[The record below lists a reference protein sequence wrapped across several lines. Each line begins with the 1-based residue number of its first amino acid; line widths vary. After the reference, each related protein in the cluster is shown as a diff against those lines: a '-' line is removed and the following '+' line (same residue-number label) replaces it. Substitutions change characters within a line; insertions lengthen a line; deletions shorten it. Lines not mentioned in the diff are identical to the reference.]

1 MGKIILLDN
10 ELANQIAAGE
20 VIERPSSVVKELIE
34 NSIDA
39 GATKIDIFIVEAGR
53 KEIIVQ
59 DNGSG
64 IDKDELPLAF
74 ARHATSKIYT
84 TFDLFRIRTLGF
96 RGEALPSIASI
107 AKVKVETATREK
119 GGVMATIEDGEIEIV
134 PGAASVGTKITVT
147 ELFYNTPA
155 RLKYLKLDYTE
166 NAVTLDVVTKI
177 ALAHPDISFSLTF
190 DDKLRFRTSGR
201 GSLEETILNIYGLT
215 YVKNLLPIKV
225 KTNDF
230 TIMGFLGNTNLVR
243 SNRYG
248 IITNLNGRNVYMP
261 KIQSAIIEAYHGFIA
276 PTRYPFV
283 ILNLEIEPEL
293 VDVNVHPTKKEVRF
307 SKEEDLRNVLLKQIP
322 LALRTEAFI
331 PHDPHKKVEPIPSA
345 IAEGTYAEQLIF
357 DLPLG
362 DDFKELPIS
371 DNDEKEIIKTPTI
384 ETITETDA
392 FFVNPVAAIHNTYI
406 ICEVNDGG
414 FWLVDQHAAH
424 ERINY
429 EKFQRI
435 LNENLTTRPLL
446 VPELL
451 SFGHS
456 EITLFTPEVFD
467 ILKDLGVEAELFGP
481 NTVRVT
487 AVPNW
492 AGEYDERIYIQ
503 DIIDQ
508 VINDKRLNQELLRAN
523 AIATMACKASIKA
536 NHRLTILEMQ
546 HLIQELL
553 ICDNPYSCPHGRPTI
568 IKFTRYEL
576 ERMFKRTGT

>member
-134 PGAASVGTKITVT
+134 PRATSVGTKITVT

-261 KIQSAIIEAYHGFIA
+261 KVQSAIIEAYHGFIA

-331 PHDPHKKVEPIPSA
+331 PRDPHKKVEPIPSA

-481 NTVRVT
+481 NTIRVT

-553 ICDNPYSCPHGRPTI
+553 MCDNPYSCPHGRPTI

>member
-134 PGAASVGTKITVT
+134 PRAASVGTKITVT

-261 KIQSAIIEAYHGFIA
+261 KVQSAIIEAYHGFIA

-331 PHDPHKKVEPIPSA
+331 PRDPHKKVEPIPSA

-392 FFVNPVAAIHNTYI
+392 FFVNPVAAIHNTYL

-481 NTVRVT
+481 NTIRVT

-553 ICDNPYSCPHGRPTI
+553 MCDNPYSCPHGRPTI

>member
-1 MGKIILLDN
+1 MAKIILLDN

-20 VIERPSSVVKELIE
+20 VIERPSSVVKELVE

-39 GATKIDIFIVEAGR
+39 GATKIDVFITEAGR

-64 IDKDELPLAF
+64 ILKDELALAF
-74 ARHATSKIYT
+74 SRHATSKIHS

-107 AKVKVETATREK
+107 AKVKVETATKDK
-119 GGVMATIEDGEIEIV
+119 GAAIATIENGNIDVV
-134 PGAASVGTKITVT
+134 PGAASIGTKITVS

-201 GSLEETILNIYGLT
+201 NNLEETILNIYGLT
-215 YVKNLLPIKV
+215 YVKNLLPINV

-230 TIMGFLGNTNLVR
+230 TITGFLGNTNLVR

-261 KIQSAIIEAYHGFIA
+261 KVQSTIIEAYHGFIA
-276 PTRYPFV
+276 SSRYPFV

-307 SKEEDLRNVLLKQIP
+307 SKEEDLRNILLKQIP
-322 LALRTEAFI
+322 LALRKETFI
-331 PHDPHKKVEPIPSA
+331 PQDPHQKVVPVPSA
-345 IAEGTYAEQLIF
+345 LSETPSAEQLIF
-357 DLPLG
+357 NLPLG
-362 DDFKELPIS
+362 EDIAELKVS
-371 DNDEKEIIKTPTI
+371 DSGVH
-384 ETITETDA
+384 ETIRRPIMQTISEMEATY
-392 FFVNPVAAIHNTYI
+392 VNPIAALYNTYI
-406 ICEVNDGG
+406 VCEVNDGG

-429 EKFQRI
+429 EKFQKI
-435 LNENLTTRPLL
+435 LNMNLTTRPLL

-451 SFGHS
+451 SFSRS
-456 EITLFTPEVFD
+456 EMVLFTPEVFAALAEVG
-467 ILKDLGVEAELFGP
+467 IEAELFGA
-481 NTVRVT
+481 NTIRVT
-487 AVPNW
+487 AVPSW
-492 AGEYDERIYIQ
+492 AAEYDERIYIQ
-503 DIIDQ
+503 DIIDAI
-508 VINDKRLNQELLRAN
+508 VSDKRLNQELLRTN

-536 NHRLTILEMQ
+536 NHRLSIAEMQ
-546 HLIQELL
+546 HLINELL
-553 ICDNPYSCPHGRPTI
+553 TCDNPYSCPHGRPTI
-568 IKFTRYEL
+568 IKFTKYEV
-576 ERMFKRTGT
+576 EKMFKRTGT

>member
-119 GGVMATIEDGEIEIV
+119 GAVVATIEDGEIEIV

-230 TIMGFLGNTNLVR
+230 MIMGFLGNTNLVR

-261 KIQSAIIEAYHGFIA
+261 KVQSAIIEAYHGFIA

-331 PHDPHKKVEPIPSA
+331 PHDPHKKAEPIPSA

-362 DDFKELPIS
+362 DDFRELPIS

-456 EITLFTPEVFD
+456 EITLFTPEVFN

-508 VINDKRLNQELLRAN
+508 VINDKRLNQELLRAS

-553 ICDNPYSCPHGRPTI
+553 TCDNPYSCPHGRPTI

-576 ERMFKRTGT
+576 ERMFKRTGI

>member
-134 PGAASVGTKITVT
+134 PRAASVGTKITVT

-261 KIQSAIIEAYHGFIA
+261 KVQSAIIEAYHGFIA

-331 PHDPHKKVEPIPSA
+331 PRDPHKKVEPIPSA

-362 DDFKELPIS
+362 DDFRELPIS
-371 DNDEKEIIKTPTI
+371 DNDEKEIIKTSTI

-481 NTVRVT
+481 NTIRVT